1 MVAFLMAAA
10 VNVPLGTSFVKKK
23 KTPKKVA
30 SDSPRPVD
38 FVIGELGN
46 FVLNLPGGQVKFVGG
61 FKLQKNCNQSCSSKK
76 KSEKKNWAS

>member
-1 MVAFLMAAA
+1 MGAFLMAAV
-10 VNVPLGTSFVKKK
+10 VNVPLGTSFVKK

-46 FVLNLPGGQVKFVGG
+46 FVLNLPGGQVKFVGEL
-61 FKLQKNCNQSCSSKK
+61 KLQKNCNQSCWSKK
-76 KSEKKNWAS
+76 KK